1 MIMINDKI
9 SPEIIFDRK
18 LEERKRLL
26 NKYNVSKGAT
36 LLIAGYEITV
46 KLISEDFLI
55 YLEENSS
62 FFTILDPIRVLD

>member
-1 MIMINDKI
+1 VIMINDKI

>member
-1 MIMINDKI
+1 MINDKI